1 MAKKPAIT
9 AKTAAT
15 PLLATKV
22 ASEEEVGIGA
32 EELNSES
39 EELGVVPVIDVP
51 LLEALAVV
59 AEEPEVKVVV
69 DAEDDAPMPM
79 VGFWLTRVGK
89 EWVVVAEVV
98 GVVAPTGEEI
108 IRSGALKTFV
118 KKNSYRIMKI
128 VQTMQLANRKHS

>member
-79 VGFWLTRVGK
+79 VGF
-89 EWVVVAEVV
+89 
-98 GVVAPTGEEI
+98 
-108 IRSGALKTFV
+108 
-118 KKNSYRIMKI
+118 
-128 VQTMQLANRKHS
+128 